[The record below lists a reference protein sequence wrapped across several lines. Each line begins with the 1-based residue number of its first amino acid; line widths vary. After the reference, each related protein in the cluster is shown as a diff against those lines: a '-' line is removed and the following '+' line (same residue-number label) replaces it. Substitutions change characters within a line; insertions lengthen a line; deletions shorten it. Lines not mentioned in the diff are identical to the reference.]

1 MAKRRLFLSGFTLI
15 ELMLVVAIIAL
26 LAAISVPKFANLVTK
41 SREASLRGKLGAV
54 RSAITLY
61 YVDMDGQSPIGG
73 GNNIHINHPVFGT
86 DLVPKYLDEIPPVTI
101 PTAPS
106 HAAANRSLGLAT
118 ADWPPNPA
126 GPGNCSYHAAFFSAP
141 TTFILCT
148 HTDSLGRIWSQY

>member
-41 SREASLRGKLGAV
+41 SREASLRGKLGSV

-61 YVDMDGQSPIGG
+61 YVDMDGEGPGG

-86 DLVPKYLDEIPPVTI
+86 DLVPKYLDEIPMVTI

-126 GPGNCSYHAAFFSAP
+126 GPGNCAYHAAFFAAP

-148 HTDSLGRIWSQY
+148 HSDSLGRIWSQY